1 LKKFNI
7 MNAAKELL
15 KRFGWIS
22 EKPTPELNSIVD
34 ARYLKE
40 YFLTGKVVEKV
51 NSLAKKDRSYFV
63 VELNKPM
70 RVLGTWRWYVTV
82 SNKEICKVY

>member
-1 LKKFNI
+1 

-22 EKPTPELNSIVD
+22 EKPTPELNSVVD

-40 YFLTGKVVEKV
+40 YFLTGKIVEK
-51 NSLAKKDRSYFV
+51 SSHSSRKDRTYFV
-63 VELNKPM
+63 IELSKPM

-82 SNKEICKVY
+82 SNNEICKVY

>member
-1 LKKFNI
+1 

-40 YFLTGKVVEKV
+40 YFLTGKIVEKV

-63 VELNKPM
+63 VELSKPI
-70 RVLGTWRWYVTV
+70 RVLGTWRWYITV
-82 SNKEICKVY
+82 SNNEICKVY